1 MIVLDMRPAPWKD
14 RPFESLRITSDNSI
28 RYVYVGHADLLEIIQ
43 QRLINEGHTLEEMM
57 VVWK

>member
-14 RPFESLRITSDNSI
+14 RPFESLKITSDTTI
-28 RYVYVGHADLLEIIQ
+28 TYIYVGHKDLLELIQ
-43 QRLINEGHTLEEMM
+43 NRLINEGHTLEEMM